1 MFFFFARAN
10 LLVIWNTCN
19 KNWIRLNPQLSVC
32 QHYFEN
38 STRTLPFCFA
48 TESAEDGSSGYCDV
62 YPGRLNISHPLISFR
77 MLQYTFKKYA
87 EMPSRNAIGC
97 CSNVP
102 ELEKDIPYNLLPM
115 IGKWCNKDVRDDC
128 FCCTKTSKVSLW
140 EPLKNSHWNLFR
152 RLSKAIFKI
161 FCLKPTSNLICRNAT
176 DNLYLPIWRYL

>member
-1 MFFFFARAN
+1 MVPIWLLNEEAVFSCFKVRLTPSVFFFAKAN
-10 LLVIWNTCN
+10 LLAI
-19 KNWIRLNPQLSVC
+19 WIRLNPQLSVC
-32 QHYFEN
+32 QHNLEN

-48 TESAEDGSSGYCDV
+48 TEFAENGSSGYCDV

-128 FCCTKTSKVSLW
+128 FCCTETSKVSLW
-140 EPLKNSHWNLFR
+140 EPLKNCH
-152 RLSKAIFKI
+152 
-161 FCLKPTSNLICRNAT
+161 
-176 DNLYLPIWRYL
+176 